1 MQRLSAMSISLVLLL
16 STFPAARSNTIE
28 FTDSTPAR
36 EIRWVDSTIEV
47 AFSNSLQFPGPNIK
61 PGSDVI
67 GAAQRALSRW
77 SRVARV
83 KFVETSSTARSISPG
98 DKGDGVN
105 LITVADT
112 PENRS
117 IFSGGSTTGK
127 TRIFYDNPTGSIL
140 EADIVIN
147 PYPTSEEGIPSQFST
162 DGTPGT
168 YDLEST
174 FTHELGHL
182 LGLDHSSVVG
192 STMNAR
198 QALNGTY
205 KLNAFTERTLSES
218 DRAAVSS
225 IYGGED
231 ESGEI
236 QGKLVKNSPGTDAT
250 PLVGA
255 LVWVE
260 NSVTGR
266 VIASTVT
273 SSSGYYQIGSIPPGT
288 FRVLT
293 EYANRQT
300 AVLSGNTKSQNAFR
314 TAELANQLRVNG
326 DEITNYSF
334 ALPAQSSPP
343 VLMPRLLGTNGELS
357 TTPLPAEAGTRL
369 KVFVGG
375 EGVDQVPATGISVTS
390 PFLIVDPQSLSL
402 EQFGTSFPVISFNV
416 NVASHAPFGDYSLRL
431 QLNSGE
437 VAYVPGG
444 ITVDP
449 GVNSSYAN
457 PSDDL
462 RFFITQHYRDLLGR
476 EPDEA
481 GLKYWLA
488 RLEEC
493 QSDSECLRVRRTEV
507 SAAFFMEPQFQD
519 TGSFLYRLYQ
529 AALGREP
536 TFAEFMRDRNQLQS
550 KNGDL
555 ETRKRLI
562 SASIVERSEFLQRY
576 SRTLTSAQF
585 ISALLSDIARASG
598 VDLSSKQTSLVAQDD
613 GTTTGRATV
622 IQSVADNPSF
632 VKTQANSALVLLYY
646 FGYLR
651 RAPDE
656 GSHTFWL
663 NTLNSLD
670 PAHRTAPALVCA
682 FINSDEYQARFG
694 MHKTHTD
701 KECSGAPPR

>member
-1 MQRLSAMSISLVLLL
+1 MALSLVLLL
-16 STFPAARSNTIE
+16 STFPAVRSNTIE

-36 EIRWVDSTIEV
+36 EIRWRNSTIEV
-47 AFSNSLQFPGPNIK
+47 AFSTSLQFPGPNIK
-61 PGSDVI
+61 PGSDVV
-67 GAAQRALSRW
+67 GAARRALSRW
-77 SRVARV
+77 SRVAKI

-98 DKGDGVN
+98 DNGDGVN

-112 PENRS
+112 AENRS
-117 IFSGGSTTGK
+117 IFSGGSMTGK
-127 TRIFYDNPTGSIL
+127 TRIFYDNPTGSIM
-140 EADIVIN
+140 EADVVIN
-147 PYPTSEEGIPSQFST
+147 PYPTSEDGTPSQFST

-182 LGLDHSSVVG
+182 LGLDHSSVIG
-192 STMNAR
+192 STMHAR

-231 ESGEI
+231 ERGEI

-273 SSSGYYQIGSIPPGT
+273 SSGGNYKIESIPAGT
-288 FRVLT
+288 YRVVT
-293 EYANRQT
+293 EYLSRQT
-300 AVLSGNTKSQNAFR
+300 ALLSANIKSQNAFR
-314 TAELANQLRVNG
+314 TAELAKQLRVYG
-326 DEITNYSF
+326 DEVTNYSF
-334 ALPAQSSPP
+334 ALPTQTSPP
-343 VLMPRLLGTNGELS
+343 VLMARVLGTNGELS
-357 TTPLPAEAGTRL
+357 TTPLPADAGNTL

-390 PFLIVDPQSLSL
+390 PFIMVDPQSLSL
-402 EQFGTSFPVISFNV
+402 EQFGTTFPVISFNV
-416 NVASHAPFGDYSLRL
+416 AVAANAPFGDYSLRL

-457 PSDDL
+457 PADDL
-462 RFFITQHYRDLLGR
+462 RFFVTQHYRDLLGR

-481 GLKYWLA
+481 GLKYWLG

-493 QSDSECLRVRRTEV
+493 QSDLECLRVRRTEV

-536 TFAEFMRDRNQLQS
+536 TFAEFMRDGNQLQS
-550 KNGDL
+550 KTGDL
-555 ETRKRLI
+555 ETRKRLL
-562 SASIVERSEFLQRY
+562 SAAIVERPEFLQRY
-576 SRTLTSAQF
+576 SRTLTSVQF
-585 ISALLSDIARASG
+585 MSALLSDVARASG
-598 VDLSSKQTSLVAQDD
+598 VDLSSERISLVTQDD
-613 GTTTGRATV
+613 GTTMDRATV
-622 IQSVADNPSF
+622 IHSVADNPSF
-632 VKTQANSALVLLYY
+632 VKTQATPAVVLLYY

-656 GSHTFWL
+656 GSHSFWL

-701 KECSGAPPR
+701 KECGGAAPR

>member
-47 AFSNSLQFPGPNIK
+47 AFSDSLQFPGPNIK
-61 PGSDVI
+61 AGSDVI
-67 GAAQRALSRW
+67 GAARRALSRW
-77 SRVARV
+77 SRVAKV

-147 PYPTSEEGIPSQFST
+147 PYPTSEEGVPSQFST

-218 DRAAVSS
+218 DRAAVSN

-300 AVLSGNTKSQNAFR
+300 AVISGNTKSQNAFR

-326 DEITNYSF
+326 DEVTNYSF

-357 TTPLPAEAGTRL
+357 TTPLPAEAGARL

-481 GLKYWLA
+481 GLKYWLG

-555 ETRKRLI
+555 ETRKRLL
-562 SASIVERSEFLQRY
+562 SASIVERPEFLQRY
-576 SRTLTSAQF
+576 SRTLTSVQF
-585 ISALLSDIARASG
+585 FSALLSDIARASG
-598 VDLSSKQTSLVAQDD
+598 VDLSSERTSLVAQDD

-701 KECSGAPPR
+701 KECSGA